1 MSEANKPH
9 EEAVLPKDADGVA
22 KGDTPLRITDGTA
35 ELDDAVP
42 VEAKPLLRRRVDRT
56 AKRSLA
62 DTPAFVCYVIQR
74 FIEDRGL
81 QTASSLT
88 YTSLLGLVPIIAVF
102 LAILSAFPALE
113 GAREQVKEM
122 ILAPLVPG
130 AGETVRNAL
139 ETFLDNAKSLGTMGV
154 IGIAVTSILMLNT
167 IESTLNGIWRVALRR
182 PLGLK
187 LIVFWALLT
196 LPPLLIAASLS
207 LPSYFFHMANRVDVF
222 GIVDIMEQV
231 TPFLMHAVAFTFLF
245 AATPNRRVRIR
256 DALRGGLV
264 ASLLFGC
271 LKAGFGFYVAS
282 ATSNQTI
289 YGALAVIPVFL
300 LWIYLSWTVI
310 LIGAEVAAALPEWRG
325 ALAAEQRRRLTSGER
340 LVAAVGIL
348 KVLWRASLEGRA
360 VDRDDIESVLRG
372 STADLGAVVGRL
384 VQLNHV
390 VVTEN
395 GGLALTSDLD
405 EVSLYALQRELGLAL
420 EETEQFRDAIV
431 NEAPDLNVP
440 ELAVLMAEAE
450 AAKAK
455 IMARSIKRLADH

>member
-1 MSEANKPH
+1 
-9 EEAVLPKDADGVA
+9 
-22 KGDTPLRITDGTA
+22 
-35 ELDDAVP
+35 
-42 VEAKPLLRRRVDRT
+42 
-56 AKRSLA
+56 
-62 DTPAFVCYVIQR
+62 
-74 FIEDRGL
+74 
-81 QTASSLT
+81 
-88 YTSLLGLVPIIAVF
+88 
-102 LAILSAFPALE
+102 
-113 GAREQVKEM
+113 
-122 ILAPLVPG
+122 
-130 AGETVRNAL
+130 
-139 ETFLDNAKSLGTMGV
+139 MGV

-182 PLGLK
+182 PLGFK
-187 LIVFWALLT
+187 LIIFWALLT

-222 GIVDIMEQV
+222 GIADIMEQV
-231 TPFLMHAVAFTFLF
+231 TPFLIHAVGFTFLF
-245 AATPNRRVRIR
+245 AAAPNRRVRIR

-264 ASLLFGC
+264 PSLLFGC
-271 LKAGFGFYVAS
+271 LKAGSGFYVAS

-289 YGALAVIPVFL
+289 YGALAVVPVFL
-300 LWIYLSWTVI
+300 LWINLSWTVI
-310 LIGAEVAAALPEWRG
+310 LIGAEVAAALPERRD

-340 LVAAVGIL
+340 LVAAVGNM
-348 KVLWRASLEGRA
+348 KVLWRASLEGKA

-405 EVSLYALQRELGLAL
+405 EMSLYALQREPGLAL
-420 EETEQFRDAIV
+420 EETEQFRDATA
-431 NEAPDLNVP
+431 NESPDLNVP
-440 ELAVLMAEAE
+440 ELAALMAEAE